1 MVAGRICVL
10 CWPEGALAAAAAAA
24 AAYIGHSLARW
35 DIVHLSSRVLS
46 ASTNTLIEMLR
57 HIPLMLLLLM
67 LMLSLGRTATA
78 VNLFATGKT
87 PSINICSAAGLTKMR
102 TFCYSREM

>member
-24 AAYIGHSLARW
+24 YIGHSLAGL

-57 HIPLMLLLLM
+57 HIPLMLLLLLL

>member
-10 CWPEGALAAAAAAA
+10 CWPEGALAAAAAA

-57 HIPLMLLLLM
+57 HIPLMLLLLL